1 MVGGNGEEMLWPLPG
16 PVSQSYPEMLSMEPP
31 GQDSSS

>member
-1 MVGGNGEEMLWPLPG
+1 MVGGNGEEMLWPLLG
-16 PVSQSYPEMLSMEPP
+16 PVSESHREMLSMEPP